1 MTDLAYRATGRFWA
15 ELAACGVT
23 DVVVSPGSRSTP
35 LAVSARN
42 QEGLRVLVQLDE
54 RVAAFCALG
63 MAKASGLPVALV
75 CTSGTAAANY
85 FPAVVEAHHSGVP
98 LVVCTADRPAE
109 LRDAGAGQTIDQ
121 VKLYG
126 DHVRWYAETPCDFD
140 DPDYFARLAVRAATT
155 AGAGPDPGPVHINW
169 PFRKPL
175 EPQGPIPR
183 FDASVGQPVVPVR
196 PLVESDV
203 DAVARLAGR
212 RGVIVAGAL
221 DVGDTGAAT
230 IVAFAEAAGWPVVA
244 DAGSQLRGRGPMV
257 LDGAEWVLGRANL
270 APDVL
275 VRLGGPPSN
284 RAVIDFVASCGAAD
298 RLLVDPRRRWED
310 PSFGWTAALSSDPVA
325 LLGAAAGQMDSA
337 DDAWAKLWVEAAA
350 DAWDRVET
358 LLNGDGRTREVTNA
372 YGATASFPDNWGLL
386 EPLLAATL
394 LRTLP
399 PEVVLYASSSMPV
412 RDVTSF
418 WPPDAPPRRV
428 LVNRGANGID
438 GIVSSALGAALAFD
452 QPVAALVGDVAL
464 LHDIGGLL
472 AASLTGADLTV
483 VVPNNDGGGIFSL
496 LPVANAGPETHFEE
510 LFHTSHG
517 VSLGDLARGLGVNYR
532 QAERAD
538 DLADAVAKSTG
549 VTVIEVP
556 IDHEV
561 AMSQRKLLADL
572 ST

>member
-35 LAVSARN
+35 LAVAARN
-42 QEGLRVLVQLDE
+42 QEGLRVTVQLDE
-54 RVAAFCALG
+54 RVGGFCALG
-63 MAKASGLPVALV
+63 MAKASGRPVALV

-85 FPAVVEAHHSGVP
+85 LPAVVEAHHSGVP
-98 LVVCTADRPAE
+98 LVVCTADRPPE

-155 AGAGPDPGPVHINW
+155 AGAGPDPGPVHLNW

-183 FDASVGQPVVPVR
+183 FDPSVGQPVVPVR

-221 DVGDTGAAT
+221 DVDDTGAAT

-337 DDAWAKLWVEAAA
+337 DEAWTVGWIGAAA
-350 DAWDRVET
+350 DAWERVEM
-358 LLNGDGRTREVTNA
+358 RHWASTR
-372 YGATASFPDNWGLL
+372 LL

-438 GIVSSALGAALAFD
+438 GIVSSALGAALAFG

-517 VSLGDLARGLGVNYR
+517 VSLGDLAKGLGITYR

-561 AMSQRKLLADL
+561 AMSQRNLLDNL
-572 ST
+572 SS